1 MNAQELFGLGEKL
14 FSDRSSLILLWQE
27 MAENFY
33 AERADFT
40 YSRSLGTDFAGNM
53 MTSYPMMVRRDLGD
67 QVGQMLRPTNKEFA
81 HLSLRGQ
88 SKLSND
94 AQRYLEWFART
105 QRRAMYDRRAQFVDS
120 EKMADHD
127 YSSFGQSVTQVQVAK
142 SQDRLLFQ
150 NWHLRD
156 VAWQHNAEREICAV
170 FRKNKM
176 HARDIKNTFKN
187 VHADVTKCLTGSN
200 PKPFEEFECM
210 HMVVMSDLFDDKA
223 PKGMEWRSIWYDC
236 KHQHVMESVAIP
248 DNEYVIARW
257 MKPGASQYAFSPASV
272 CALPEARLI
281 QAITYTLVEAGEKIV
296 NPPLIAVDQAVR
308 SDINVYAGGV
318 TWADRDY
325 DEKTGEVLRPMNI
338 DAKGMPLGMQMIQDS
353 RAMIMQAFY
362 LNKLNLPQR
371 AAEMTAYEV
380 GQRVQEYIRGALPLF
395 EPMEYERNGQVWEK
409 AFHILRRRGA
419 FGSELD
425 WPKELRVEDIEY
437 TFESP
442 LHDAIDAV
450 KGAKFLESQQYVAAA
465 MQLDQTAGALVDAKA
480 ALRDVLQGVKA
491 PALWVRSEIAVQ
503 KIDDQRKA
511 AEQSQAT
518 LAQMQQGSEVVGN
531 LAAAQ
536 KDTAMAGMTQ

>member
-1 MNAQELFGLGEKL
+1 MNAKELYGLGDKL
-14 FSDRSSLILLWQE
+14 FSDRSSLMLLWQE
-27 MAENFY
+27 MSEHFY
-33 AERADFT
+33 PERADFT
-40 YSRSLGTDFAGNM
+40 YARSLGTDFAGTM

-67 QVGQMLRPTNKEFA
+67 QVGQMLRPTAKDFA
-81 HLSLRGQ
+81 RLSLRGH
-88 SKLSND
+88 KETNND
-94 AQRYLEWFART
+94 VQRYLEWFSRT
-105 QRRAMYDRRAQFVDS
+105 QRRAMYDRKAQFVDS
-120 EKMADHD
+120 EKMCDHD
-127 YSSFGQSVTQVQVAK
+127 YASFGNSVTQIQVAK
-142 SQDRLLFQ
+142 TQDRLLFQ
-150 NWHLRD
+150 NWHPRD
-156 VAWQHNAEREICAV
+156 VAWQQNAEREICAV

-176 HARDIKNTFKN
+176 HARDIKNTFKTI
-187 VHADVTKCLTGSN
+187 HADVQKCLEGTN
-200 PKPFEEFECM
+200 PKPFEEFDCM
-210 HMVVMSDLFDDKA
+210 HLMVQADMYDKQA
-223 PKGMEWRSIWYDC
+223 PAGMEWWSVWYDC
-236 KHQHVMESVAIP
+236 KHHLIMEEVAIP
-248 DNEYVIARW
+248 DCEYVISRW
-257 MKPGASQYAFSPASV
+257 LKPGTSQYAFSPAAV

-353 RAMIMQAFY
+353 RAMLMQAFY

-395 EPMEYERNGQVWEK
+395 EPMEYERNGQIWEK
-409 AFHILRRRGA
+409 TFHILRRRGA

-437 TFESP
+437 HFESP

-450 KGAKFLESQQYVAAA
+450 KGAKFLESQQYIAAA
-465 MQLDQTAGALVDAKA
+465 MQLDQTSAALMDAKA
-480 ALRDVLQGVKA
+480 TLRDVLQGVKV
-491 PALWVRSEIAVQ
+491 PAKWVRSEMEVQ
-503 KIDDQRKA
+503 QIEDKTKQDQEA
-511 AEQSQAT
+511 QMT

-536 KDTAMAGMTQ
+536 KDTAMAGMTA